1 MLSSEPVQQRTG
13 TSPRTEYLWSGA
25 KVLMVAGPG
34 GVGKTSMAAALGLA
48 AAISDETKV
57 LVLTVDPARRLADA
71 LGIDLPGQQVTR
83 ITDEVA
89 AAAGVELRGEL
100 WAGMLDV
107 RAGWD
112 ELIGRHAPTPE
123 IAERILAHPLYAN
136 LTRRFVH
143 SHDYLAMERL
153 HEVTAS
159 GEYDLVI
166 LDTPPSRNALDLL
179 DAPQRMQEFFGS
191 RLIRW
196 LTVPARSRV
205 ANLVSQPFQ
214 AVADRLLGAGFLSDI
229 TEFFGLFQTLEEG
242 FVRHAVEVEAQ
253 MAAPETRFVV
263 VATAEVAPVHEA
275 RYLIDELARRK
286 LHLGGVLANR
296 MTSSHAPGEVV
307 GGPKS
312 RWEAGRIEGSEDV
325 AALAERLVASL
336 GTTGDPPEVDVMR
349 SMLAQLHSRA
359 AEIAELSAQQERLI
373 AELEVGVPSVLRCP
387 ILDRD
392 VQDLSDLA
400 SLAGYL
406 IGETATAGSSDG
418 PISPSES

>member
-1 MLSSEPVQQRTG
+1 MLNSDSARHGAG
-13 TSPRTEYLWSGA
+13 TFPRTDYLWSGA
-25 KVLMVAGPG
+25 EVLMVAGPG
-34 GVGKTSMAAALGLA
+34 GVGKTSIAAALGLA
-48 AAISDETKV
+48 AAICGEAKV

-71 LGIDLPGQQVTR
+71 LGVDLPGQQVTK
-83 ITDEVA
+83 ISDEVA

-100 WAGMLDV
+100 WAGMIDV

-123 IAERILAHPLYAN
+123 IAERILANPLYAN

-153 HEVTAS
+153 HEVTVS
-159 GEYDLVI
+159 GEFDLII

-229 TEFFGLFQTLEEG
+229 TEFFGLFQTMEEG

-263 VATAEVAPVHEA
+263 VTTAEVAPVHEA

-286 LHLGGVLANR
+286 LHLGGVIANR
-296 MTSSHAPGEVV
+296 MTTSHLPDGVTGV
-307 GGPKS
+307 QKS
-312 RWEAGRIEGSEDV
+312 PPEIGLIEGVEDV
-325 AALAERLVASL
+325 ATLAERLVASL
-336 GTTGDPPEVDVMR
+336 GSKGDPLEVVVVR
-349 SMLAQLHSRA
+349 SMLEQLVGRA
-359 AEIAELSAQQERLI
+359 AEIAELAAQQERLI
-373 AELEVGVPSVLRCP
+373 AELEVGVPSVVRCP

-400 SLAGYL
+400 ALAGYL
-406 IGETATAGSSDG
+406 IGELVTARSSD
-418 PISPSES
+418 